1 MWGQMMVRDESICA
15 ETENFSDV
23 EVLKRLIAYAVD
35 EALRCDERMCADFL
49 VAGLK
54 VLDGETP
61 SSGSPLLEP
70 HQLFRDH

>member
-1 MWGQMMVRDESICA
+1 MLVERCVGKEF
-15 ETENFSDV
+15 EHFTDV

-54 VLDGETP
+54 VLDGDPPALSTVDAE
-61 SSGSPLLEP
+61 SLIPL
-70 HQLFRDH
+70 RDN